1 MNKRRIYYLVAMA
14 VTIVIG
20 LLSRKLSFVPAE
32 TGDALWAVMVFCL
45 CRAVMVRQRLFVIAL
60 ISLLISYGVE
70 ASQLIQWEWLTQFRS
85 TALGHLVLGQ
95 GFLWQDLVAYT
106 IGIATIY
113 LCAMWFEKKS
123 FKDL

>member
-70 ASQLIQWEWLTQFRS
+70 ASQLILWDWLTQFRS
-85 TALGHLVLGQ
+85 TTFGHLVLGQ

-106 IGIATIY
+106 SGIATIY

-123 FKDL
+123 CKDL

>member
-14 VTIVIG
+14 ATIVIG

-32 TGDALWAVMVFCL
+32 TGDALWAVMV
-45 CRAVMVRQRLFVIAL
+45 RQRLFVIAL
-60 ISLLISYGVE
+60 ISLLMTYGVE

-85 TALGHLVLGQ
+85 TTFGHLVLGQ
-95 GFLWQDLVAYT
+95 GFLWKDLVAYT

>member
-1 MNKRRIYYLVAMA
+1 MYYLVAMA

-85 TALGHLVLGQ
+85 TTFGHLVLGQ